1 MSPATWCGPML
12 RRSAWHRLK
21 RWPRVPAPRKRI
33 SDTRCSAWR
42 RKFKRPLPAASPSR
56 RLCCARSHDSDNLV
70 QSAVLTWPTSA
81 PLTHARA
88 STGGFSLVVGNLALA
103 TMPGLFL
110 PALRTFAN
118 GTSRADHQIGVRCC
132 NCACCG
138 GYWIAGHH
146 RDDSLRN
153 ALGFATPAGTRRA
166 SLSRLRRASR
176 SASVRLPTKYASA
189 LALRCMAT
197 PNCPAF
203 DSHGITSILIVTASS
218 IVEAPACDRGL
229 DGWHRCLLGGV
240 GAWAPARPNLQM
252 QSVEDG
258 SSPAELAHLAIILF
272 SDRGL
277 QPPLIVK

>member
-42 RKFKRPLPAASPSR
+42 RKFKPPLPAASPSR

-138 GYWIAGHH
+138 GNWIAGHH
-146 RDDSLRN
+146 RDDPLRN
-153 ALGFATPAGTRRA
+153 ALGFATSAGTRRA
-166 SLSRLRRASR
+166 SLSRLRHTSR
-176 SASVRLPTKYASA
+176 SASVRLPTKYA

-218 IVEAPACDRGL
+218 IVKPRLATGAWTVGTVACWGA
-229 DGWHRCLLGGV
+229 W